1 MNAPDPFVLQH
12 EGLVKVHQAIVSVL
26 GRVAFASD
34 AALALDVLVP
44 NALGGGRFLLGHHD
58 AEGQVL
64 FPGLRRLGRLK
75 SADVAFLDARDR
87 EHHEL
92 HALCERLLGGA
103 GAPHPDAGEL
113 VTVAR
118 AILERF
124 EPHVAE
130 EEAGLSPERL
140 AAMIDAEGLAA
151 IGRELEAR
159 RAGRPRGPRRP

>member
-118 AILERF
+118 AILEGATR
-124 EPHVAE
+124 VVIGQRLVKAADGAKV
-130 EEAGLSPERL
+130 EAAFDVLPN
-140 AAMIDAEGLAA
+140 AK
-151 IGRELEAR
+151 AR
-159 RAGRPRGPRRP
+159 KS